1 VKIKA
6 DLHIKIFKNQMKQKE
21 TFFTCFVFQFYFI
34 HLVYSFYIKS
44 GHFIFKSMEY
54 LSDRIKSLS
63 VSQTLAMAQKS
74 RELKAKGIDI
84 ISLSLGEPDFNTPD
98 YIKEAAKKA
107 IDDNYSKYPPV
118 PGYNDLREAISR
130 KFKEENGLTYS
141 PDQIIVS
148 AGGKHSIINVILSI
162 INPGDEVIILA
173 PYWVSYYD
181 QVLLAG
187 GKPVI
192 VTAAIENDF
201 KIRPE
206 QLETAITSKT
216 RLIIFNS
223 PSNPTGMVYDRNEME
238 KIARIVQKHEGLFI
252 MSDEIYEHII
262 FSGEHVSMASFDFIY
277 DRVITVNGVSKGYAM
292 TGWRIGYIG
301 APLWIVKACDKLQG
315 QFTSGVCSIA
325 QRAALAAIQGKN
337 DSKQIMKEAFH
348 RRRDLICSLLKEIKG
363 LKVPV
368 PEGAFYVMPDISYF
382 LGKSDGI
389 TTIVNSDDLAL
400 YLLDKAQVAVVGGD
414 AFGAPD
420 CIRISYATADN
431 LLTEAVKR
439 IKSALERL
447 H

>member
-1 VKIKA
+1 
-6 DLHIKIFKNQMKQKE
+6 
-21 TFFTCFVFQFYFI
+21 
-34 HLVYSFYIKS
+34 
-44 GHFIFKSMEY
+44 MEY

-118 PGYNDLREAISR
+118 PGYPDLREAISK
-130 KFKEENGLTYS
+130 KFKTENGLSYS
-141 PDQIIVS
+141 QDQIIVS
-148 AGGKHSIINVILSI
+148 AGGKHSLINVILSI
-162 INPGDEVIILA
+162 VNPGDEVIILA

-181 QVLLAG
+181 QIILAE

-192 VTAAIENDF
+192 IEAKLENDF

-206 QLETAITSKT
+206 QLEAAITDKT

-223 PSNPTGMVYDRNEME
+223 PSNPTGMIYDHAEME
-238 KIARIVQKHEGLFI
+238 KIARIIEKHEGLFI
-252 MSDEIYEHII
+252 ISDEIYEHII
-262 FSGEHVSMASFDFIY
+262 FEGEHVSMASFDFIY

-301 APLWIVKACDKLQG
+301 APLWIAKACNKLQG

-325 QRAALAAIQGKN
+325 QRAALAAIQGTGESQK
-337 DSKQIMKEAFH
+337 IMKEAFL
-348 RRRDLICSLLKEIKG
+348 RRRNLICGLLKEIKG
-363 LKVPV
+363 LKVRIPQ
-368 PEGAFYVMPDISYF
+368 GAFYVMPDISYY
-382 LGKSDGI
+382 LGKSDGEMKI
-389 TTIVNSDDLAL
+389 TTSDDLAL
-400 YLLDKAQVAVVGGD
+400 YLLDKAQVATVGGD

-420 CIRISYATADN
+420 CIRISYATSDD
-431 LLTEAVKR
+431 LLVEAVKR
-439 IKSALERL
+439 IKGALEKL
-447 H
+447 K